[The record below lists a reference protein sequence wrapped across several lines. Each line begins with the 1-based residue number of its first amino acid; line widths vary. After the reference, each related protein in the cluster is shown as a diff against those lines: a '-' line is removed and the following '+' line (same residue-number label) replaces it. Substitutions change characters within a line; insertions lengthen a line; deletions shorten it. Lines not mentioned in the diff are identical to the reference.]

1 MATAGF
7 HRLIDPPRSRSSTKP
22 QSSPR
27 SHHCLSH
34 HPRNDGAVTTDTPLR
49 TFSTGFVS
57 IASNCANNRPFSF
70 LARLV
75 RERSRN
81 PLRPRENFT
90 ISWSRH
96 FVVAPFSRRSQ
107 VNPSVGRR
115 ERRANAG
122 KERSLR
128 GKQLANDSV
137 RGRDKKFS
145 NIFSP
150 TFARTREFSYEQFPL
165 RRINRVTRAVPR
177 CSLVERT
184 KSSTSDLRKNR
195 WNASCCRIYVRCA
208 NTLCCSR
215 CRFEPVPRVPPTYES
230 GPLICI
236 VPGAEVD
243 RETAE
248 VSGGSRRTRSYAK
261 RQLRGDTDYI
271 ENFLLAV
278 YVNSA

>member
-1 MATAGF
+1 MEFGWNSSGGGTGGRGPFVVMATAGF

-27 SHHCLSH
+27 SRHCLSH
-34 HPRNDGAVTTDTPLR
+34 HLRNDGAVTTDTPLR

-57 IASNCANNRPFSF
+57 IASNCVNDRPFSF

-75 RERSRN
+75 RERSRVTKF
-81 PLRPRENFT
+81 R
-90 ISWSRH
+90 
-96 FVVAPFSRRSQ
+96 RRSR

-122 KERSLR
+122 K
-128 GKQLANDSV
+128 QLANNSV
-137 RGRDKKFS
+137 RGRDK
-145 NIFSP
+145 IFKHFLSDVCSY
-150 TFARTREFSYEQFPL
+150 ARVFSYEQFPL

-261 RQLRGDTDYI
+261 RELRGDTDYI
-271 ENFLLAV
+271 QKFLLAV
-278 YVNSA
+278 HVNSA